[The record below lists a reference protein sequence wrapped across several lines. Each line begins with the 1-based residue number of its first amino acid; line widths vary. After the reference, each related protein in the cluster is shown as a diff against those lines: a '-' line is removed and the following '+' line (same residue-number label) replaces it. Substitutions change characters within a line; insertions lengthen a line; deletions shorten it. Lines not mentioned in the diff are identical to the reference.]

1 MIRYLNR
8 EVIERMNIRTAYN
21 QPPSNSQEQET
32 WMTISG
38 AKHYD
43 GYTVLF
49 IGQGLP

>member
-1 MIRYLNR
+1 MIHYLNWKR
-8 EVIERMNIRTAYN
+8 LSRLNVRTAYN
-21 QPPSNSQEQET
+21 QPPSNDRKQET

-38 AKHYD
+38 AKHYV